1 MKSDIPDELFVFPDS
16 SIGLPNRP
24 DSDSLTPNLLLLSSE
39 ADSVFFTDI
48 IPPLSFFSEFDFSV
62 DDLPY

>member
-1 MKSDIPDELFVFPDS
+1 MKSDTPDELFVF
-16 SIGLPNRP
+16 P
-24 DSDSLTPNLLLLSSE
+24 DSDSLTPNLLLLSSD

-62 DDLPY
+62 DDLPF